1 MSAHALFSLLRCR
14 YAELLRG
21 VTAISNSR
29 FTAIL
34 LYLLYGI
41 EAEGVTYQPVYEA
54 FCRPPSESGAAQS
67 VDDPGTSAGVAAPEP
82 LEAGNYVILHLWSN
96 VGNTSAMLVGRLAHV
111 IVDVGLDLVAFG
123 NHANLPGRRLE
134 CVTQVSGVGG
144 KELALRRVKAHQG
157 AGDYR
162 FSLRRGYETLD
173 QLLEAELA

>member
-1 MSAHALFSLLRCR
+1 VSAHALFSLLRCR

-21 VTAISNSR
+21 VTDISNSR

-41 EAEGVTYQPVYEA
+41 EAEGVAYPPVYEA

-67 VDDPGTSAGVAAPEP
+67 VDGPGTSAGVAAPEP
-82 LEAGNYVILHLWSN
+82 LEA
-96 VGNTSAMLVGRLAHV
+96 
-111 IVDVGLDLVAFG
+111 G

-144 KELALRRVKAHQG
+144 KELASRRAKAHQG

-162 FSLRRGYETLD
+162 FSSRHGYEALD

>member
-1 MSAHALFSLLRCR
+1 MLRCR

-82 LEAGNYVILHLWSN
+82 LEAGNHVILHLWSN
-96 VGNTSAMLVGRLAHV
+96 VGDTSAMLVGRLAHV
-111 IVDVGLDLVAFG
+111 IVEVGMVSEGDQVET
-123 NHANLPGRRLE
+123 NLQGRRLE